1 MRHPVRRMILV
12 AIGALAVSG
21 IVALGVIHM
30 TTYALVGKLVFD
42 RPSDLP
48 PGEVIVVLA
57 SGAQR
62 RGPSDAAVERL
73 NTALA
78 LLRSGYSD
86 RVLLSGQ
93 YFEVDAM
100 RRFLTDRGVA
110 AASITMDEGSERTF
124 DTCDRLKS
132 VYGLGAV
139 VLVSQ
144 AEHVARAVFT
154 CRELGVPAVGL
165 VAPPFG
171 GAAFWVYRAHEVAA
185 LPLAWWEIYA
195 RPR

>member
-1 MRHPVRRMILV
+1 MILV
-12 AIGALAVSG
+12 IIGAVAVCGILAIGFVHLATNV
-21 IVALGVIHM
+21 
-30 TTYALVGKLVFD
+30 LVGKLVFE
-42 RPSDLP
+42 RAGDLP
-48 PGEVIVVLA
+48 PGDLVVVLA
-57 SGAQR
+57 SGAR
-62 RGPSDAAVERL
+62 PRGPSDAAVGRL

-93 YFEVDAM
+93 PFEVEAM
-100 RRFLTDRGVA
+100 RRFLADRGVA
-110 AASITMDEGSERTF
+110 TAAIMIDDGSDRTF
-124 DTCDRLKS
+124 DTCDRLKTF
-132 VYGLGAV
+132 YGLGSV

-165 VAPPFG
+165 VAPAFD
-171 GAAFWVYRAHEVAA
+171 GAAFWAYRAHELAA